1 MSVSSSFWKSCFLCL
16 CVFVVTIMPVGMLHS
31 EDSVRESVLSFCP
44 VGFRF
49 NSGLAGV
56 PLHASPPGSILQ
68 WLPGSLGYSP
78 GSLPCHE
85 APLICPCDSGHL
97 CLSHFSF
104 IPLSHGYQLLKQPSA
119 FSTSFP
125 LTGMLDIGLC
135 FETQPHAWVSLLSSE
150 NGPQPYSLS

>member
-1 MSVSSSFWKSCFLCL
+1 M
-16 CVFVVTIMPVGMLHS
+16 FVVTIMPVGMLHS